1 MNTTA
6 LVSSGKYG
14 LWPSS
19 LCHDAVQDW
28 SVDGPKSMLVSWL
41 TALELSSVIEL
52 L

>member
-1 MNTTA
+1 MNTTT

-19 LCHDAVQDW
+19 RHDAVQDW
-28 SVDGPKSMLVSWL
+28 SADGPKSMMVSWL
-41 TALELSSVIEL
+41 TALELSSVVGL